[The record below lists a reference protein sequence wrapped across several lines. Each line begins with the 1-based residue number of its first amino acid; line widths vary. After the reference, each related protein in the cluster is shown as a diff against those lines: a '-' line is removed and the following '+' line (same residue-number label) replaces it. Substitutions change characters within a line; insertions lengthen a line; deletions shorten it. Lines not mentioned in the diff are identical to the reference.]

1 MFIVR
6 PALTPTLPMLLS
18 FLLLLFSYLQPPRQV
33 FCYGLSCN
41 WAPILTMKMK
51 QQLGYQISVGLW
63 EKERRQRG
71 RERPERRRCLPTIAI
86 ARAPSFSSRAG
97 AAAVTGGL
105 PFQVPKSCF
114 PLSDIFGP
122 RYNKTT
128 FQVATFSLPLLEIL
142 GPRYHETA
150 FQVPMFSLPPS
161 DIFGSRSNKTA
172 FQVPTFSLPRSDIL
186 RPRYNKTALQVP
198 TPSLHI
204 FRYFGISI

>member
-41 WAPILTMKMK
+41 WTPIQITKIQ
-51 QQLGYQISVGLW
+51 QQLGYQISVGLC

-97 AAAVTGGL
+97 AAAVTGEL

-114 PLSDIFGP
+114 PLSDILGP

-142 GPRYHETA
+142 GPRY
-150 FQVPMFSLPPS
+150 
-161 DIFGSRSNKTA
+161 NKTA
-172 FQVPTFSLPRSDIL
+172 FQVPTFSLRRSDIL
-186 RPRYNKTALQVP
+186 RPRYNKTASRSQRP
-198 TPSLHI
+198 PSLFQI
-204 FRYFGISI
+204 V